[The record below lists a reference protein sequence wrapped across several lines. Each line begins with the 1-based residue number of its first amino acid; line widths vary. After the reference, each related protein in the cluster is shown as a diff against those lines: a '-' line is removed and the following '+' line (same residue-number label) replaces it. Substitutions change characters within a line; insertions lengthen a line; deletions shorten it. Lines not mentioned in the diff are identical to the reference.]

1 MPFDAR
7 TLAALIAS
15 DATTL
20 WFYRTDDTR
29 AAVLAP
35 GYFAAAADRLAPGH
49 VILAQTA
56 DSLSLLPVRQA
67 AAVGNGLV
75 LDVVGGPLRRSAA
88 AALSVPVAAGRRR
101 HRAGPARGRPA
112 ARHHR
117 RPSPSPSAP
126 AAGGGVRCG
135 LSPAQRRQPGR
146 PGAGGRPRSAAGRAV
161 ASLIGPAPGSGYRI
175 RAQDA
180 ADADARSTSASFTSV
195 APAQLATEG
204 GEGMQGEGGEI
215 LLA

>member
-7 TLAALIAS
+7 SLAALIAS

-35 GYFAAAADRLAPGH
+35 GYFASAADRLAPGH

-56 DSLSLLPVRQA
+56 DSLSLLPVRQG

-88 AALSVPVAAGRRR
+88 AALSVPVALAAATTA
-101 HRAGPARGRPA
+101 RALRVDAPPPGITEGLAFPVGASTWGAVSAVAFRLLNATNQVVQGPVV
-112 ARHHR
+112 
-117 RPSPSPSAP
+117 AP
-126 AAGGGVRCG
+126 VT
-135 LSPAQRRQPGR
+135 
-146 PGAGGRPRSAAGRAV
+146 AGRAV

-195 APAQLATEG
+195 APTQLATEG
-204 GEGMQGEGGEI
+204 GAGMQGEGGEI

>member
-88 AALSVPVAAGRRR
+88 AALSVPVAVAAAATA
-101 HRAGPARGRPA
+101 RALRVDAPPPGITEGLPFPVGASSWGAVSAVAFRLLNAANQVVQGPVV
-112 ARHHR
+112 
-117 RPSPSPSAP
+117 AP
-126 AAGGGVRCG
+126 VSG
-135 LSPAQRRQPGR
+135 
-146 PGAGGRPRSAAGRAV
+146 GRAV